1 MCVCNH
7 VYARYLSTLIVGT
20 RSIFAFVVGV
30 KLIARDCAIFRFICM
45 TAKRLWLAPRSF
57 TSTYWLCM
65 YITCTLT
72 PYIHTHTH
80 IFKYFFFFSILI
92 FCLFCL
98 RRWHKSQTLYFAL
111 ISSNCF
117 VVVIIF
123 AVAAILLAYDSP
135 VCVCVSLLFLFCFY
149 SHCNLNINLY

>member
-1 MCVCNH
+1 MFFYKKHNESFLIHIYMYMYIYIYIYIYVCMCVCNH

-57 TSTYWLCM
+57 TSTYWWCM

-72 PYIHTHTH
+72 PYTHTHTH
-80 IFKYFFFFSILI
+80 IYLSIFS
-92 FCLFCL
+92 
-98 RRWHKSQTLYFAL
+98 S
-111 ISSNCF
+111 
-117 VVVIIF
+117 
-123 AVAAILLAYDSP
+123 
-135 VCVCVSLLFLFCFY
+135 FLF
-149 SHCNLNINLY
+149 